1 MKIRLVLSFILL
13 VSIIAVTG
21 VFAQGSYNYE
31 EMEQEQYNALLAE
44 WQGRVDAANQGITTE
59 TTSIDSLNAELA
71 SLQGQV
77 DTEWNE
83 IYALGATDKAGYDAY
98 VGELQ
103 QLQNDARALVNLSPE
118 DIYTRMNEVDELQAK
133 VDEAK
138 KSPFAVVSDNEALIA
153 SIESLIAQ
161 AKEKGA
167 AAVPP
172 SYTVVRG
179 DYLWKI
185 AAKEDIYGDA
195 YAWMRI
201 YTSNRDLISDPNL
214 IYPNQVFSI
223 PRQVGPNEHLV
234 VRGEYLAK
242 IAGYANVY
250 GSAFQWNK
258 LYETNKSTIS
268 DPNLIY
274 PYQVLKIAR

>member
-1 MKIRLVLSFILL
+1 MKIRLVFSMILL
-13 VSIIAVTG
+13 VSIFAVSN
-21 VFAQGSYNYE
+21 VFAQYDYE
-31 EMEQEQYNALLAE
+31 TMEQEQYNALLAE
-44 WQGRVDAANQGITTE
+44 WQQRVDAANQGIETE
-59 TTSIDSLNAELA
+59 TATADSLNSDLT
-71 SLQGQV
+71 SLQSQV
-77 DTEWNE
+77 DAEWNE
-83 IYALGATDKAGYDAY
+83 IYALGGTDKAGYDAY
-98 VGELQ
+98 VGDLQ

-118 DIYTRMNEVDELQAK
+118 DIYTKMNEVDDLQAK

-138 KSPFAVVSDNEALIA
+138 KSPFAVVSDNAALIS
-153 SIESLIAQ
+153 SIESLISQ

-185 AAKEDIYGDA
+185 AAKPDIYGDA

-201 YTSNRDLISDPNL
+201 YTSNRDMISNPNL
-214 IYPNQVFSI
+214 IYPKQVFSI

-234 VRGEYLAK
+234 AKGEYLAK
-242 IAGYANVY
+242 IAGYSNVY

-258 LYETNKSTIS
+258 LYEANKTTIS
-268 DPNLIY
+268 DPNVIY

>member
-59 TTSIDSLNAELA
+59 TTSIDSLNAELT

-83 IYALGATDKAGYDAY
+83 IYALGGTDKAGYDAY

-133 VDEAK
+133 IDEAK

-274 PYQVLKIAR
+274 PYQVLKIVR